1 MDYPSI
7 KNKERALKKQNMD
20 ITGKPP
26 LLGHCPYCNLYFRLD
41 DPHGHTELECYL
53 PPFSPPHLFAAL
65 CKSQQ
70 KIVILFSLIS
80 RRRNLQRH
88 LILLVLSFLPACYDD
103 YFWLDECHHDSL
115 PTRCYCCGRGDDF
128 SGSQRD
134 KFAKARC
141 RKCVMSGK
149 WERHKKYQL
158 DPPIEDQLIEAVS
171 NYDVDQVEQL
181 LLNNKL
187 SPECSRQLREGIG
200 RDAMPAF
207 LSPGVPA
214 LDESEPHL
222 TPLEMVVFRSSD
234 SMLDDDAHM
243 KFFRIATL
251 LLEKGASVARAKKLL
266 VARYGVNNNGG
277 AGYGRMLACTLLEEW
292 ET

>member
-1 MDYPSI
+1 
-7 KNKERALKKQNMD
+7 
-20 ITGKPP
+20 
-26 LLGHCPYCNLYFRLD
+26 
-41 DPHGHTELECYL
+41 
-53 PPFSPPHLFAAL
+53 
-65 CKSQQ
+65 
-70 KIVILFSLIS
+70 
-80 RRRNLQRH
+80 
-88 LILLVLSFLPACYDD
+88 
-103 YFWLDECHHDSL
+103 
-115 PTRCYCCGRGDDF
+115 
-128 SGSQRD
+128 
-134 KFAKARC
+134 
-141 RKCVMSGK
+141 
-149 WERHKKYQL
+149 
-158 DPPIEDQLIEAVS
+158 
-171 NYDVDQVEQL
+171 
-181 LLNNKL
+181 
-187 SPECSRQLREGIG
+187 
-200 RDAMPAF
+200 MPAF